1 MAERTIGC
9 QPGAGREVHAQGARS
24 RRSDRADATHVVRKQ
39 DVRVRRTLARMP
51 RHAFTGIDGFTGG
64 WLVLRAKGGGA
75 AGPCRQKA

>member
-1 MAERTIGC
+1 
-9 QPGAGREVHAQGARS
+9 
-24 RRSDRADATHVVRKQ
+24 VRKQ